1 MGRGTEGSGRG
12 EKGEDRQT
20 SHRPW
25 DSEGSSL
32 ASPNTDSGDTFEKH
46 RYCTCSFPTSHDSGL
61 PDFVNAISPACT
73 GSVINLSKPSLGHH
87 PPSSLWQPQAPG
99 LMPSSLCQPQWKW
112 SQSQVSWMSLCLSF
126 SRRLNSPG
134 GHAFSLSP
142 LHPSPSSGPD
152 IWP

>member
-1 MGRGTEGSGRG
+1 MGEGRRERTGREVTGLGTLRAALWLLHTLTQGTPLRS
-12 EKGEDRQT
+12 T
-20 SHRPW
+20 
-25 DSEGSSL
+25 
-32 ASPNTDSGDTFEKH
+32 

-73 GSVINLSKPSLGHH
+73 GSVINLSKPYLGHH

-126 SRRLNSPG
+126 SRGLNSPG
-134 GHAFSLSP
+134 GHGFSLSP

-152 IWP
+152 TWP